1 METYEKIKAMRVEAK
16 LSRKALADISGF
28 NERTI
33 LAFETDERQPSY
45 KYLQFCALY
54 FGYEPESIQDNAK
67 ELEKMSENEQVLRIY
82 KELNSLNSVDF
93 AELVFFEN
101 TLDEKKSAEF
111 LEVMLHTARIDIELK
126 DAIERLNINTNDYT
140 PSKYADF
147 VKLQSITKKLEKSK
161 QYSKQ
166 DLELLALF
174 SSLDAEIKDNLKALI
189 KSIITKGGKM

>member
-82 KELNSLNSVDF
+82 KDLNSLNIVDF

-111 LEVMLHTARIDIELK
+111 LEVMLHTARIDIQLK
-126 DAIERLNINTNDYT
+126 DAIKRLNINTNDYT
-140 PSKYADF
+140 PSKYAEF
-147 VKLQSITKKLEKSK
+147 IKLQSIMGKLEKSK

-174 SSLDAEIKDNLKALI
+174 SSLDAEVKDSLKALI
-189 KSIITKGGKM
+189 KSIIAKGGKM

>member
-1 METYEKIKAMRVEAK
+1 MKTYEKLKAMRVEAK
-16 LSRKALADISGF
+16 LSRKALAEISGF

-33 LAFETDERQPSY
+33 LAFETDERQPTF

-54 FGYEPESIQDNAK
+54 FGYELDSIQDSAK